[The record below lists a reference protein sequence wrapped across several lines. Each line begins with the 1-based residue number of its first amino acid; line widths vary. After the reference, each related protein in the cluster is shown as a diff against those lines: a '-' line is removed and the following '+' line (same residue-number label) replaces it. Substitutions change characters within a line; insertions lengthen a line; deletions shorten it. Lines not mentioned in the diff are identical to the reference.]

1 MCDFCVKHGD
11 GKKWYLQARNY
22 GEDLASDLKR
32 RQFVHHFFNE
42 MMAPG
47 PNDASKSLGKLQAAP
62 APIRRLIGRFLT
74 RRFKRDHF
82 GQVVPMEDVEKVLE
96 ICNGIVRAPCVCRRL
111 TRGKDGGFCFGISVN
126 PHKLLGLGVV
136 SDDFWA
142 SPESAGLER
151 LTREQAVALLRDFE
165 RLGLCHSVWTFGTP
179 FIGGL
184 CNCDRMDCLAMLYT
198 FRADTKMMFRSE
210 YVARIDPDLCRGC
223 RTCVKNCQFTAIS
236 YSAAADKCEIDE
248 QACWG
253 CGVCRAACQHDAVTL
268 LDRASV
274 PSVARLW

>member
-47 PNDASKSLGKLQAAP
+47 PNDAIHSLRKLQSAP
-62 APIRRLIGRFLT
+62 AAVRRLIGGVLT

-82 GQVVPMEDVEKVLE
+82 GQVVPMEDVERIFE

-111 TRGKDGGFCFGISVN
+111 TRSSDSAFCMAVSVN
-126 PHKLLGLGVV
+126 PHRLLGRGIV
-136 SDDFWA
+136 SEDFWTG
-142 SPESAGLER
+142 PGSAGLER

-165 RLGLCHSVWTFGTP
+165 RKGLCHSVWAFVTP
-179 FIGGL
+179 FIGGV

-198 FRADTKMMFRSE
+198 FRGDTKMMFRGE
-210 YVARIDPDLCRGC
+210 YVARIDPDLCQGC
-223 RTCVKNCQFTAIS
+223 RSCIRNCQFTAIS

-248 QACWG
+248 QACYG
-253 CGVCRAACQHDAVTL
+253 CGVCRAACQREAITL

-274 PSVARLW
+274 PSVARVW